1 MRKRGTG
8 ILAVIAVLVSAATA
22 FAQEKQQEKSKVV
35 YGLSIPDRVGSL
47 VYARTIDFESKS
59 RGLGYALRFG
69 GKPGWMVDVYLYDLG
84 QRTIPADAE
93 SEVIRNQLAQARG
106 DVFELGK
113 RGTYANV
120 ADKGDFTV
128 PATGKPRFICSSFS
142 YLRGDSVDI
151 EVESYLCL
159 SSWNN
164 KFVKVRM
171 TAPKGTMSRSD
182 ATDFVQA
189 WIELLR

>member
-1 MRKRGTG
+1 MHKAGAG
-8 ILAVIAVLVSAATA
+8 ILTVIAVLVSAAAA
-22 FAQEKQQEKSKVV
+22 FAQERLKVV

-47 VYARTIDFESKS
+47 AYARTIDFESKS
-59 RGLGYALRFG
+59 PGLGYALRFSG
-69 GKPGWMVDVYLYDLG
+69 QPGWMVDVYLYDLG
-84 QRTIPADAE
+84 LKTIPSNAE
-93 SEVIRNQLAQARG
+93 SDVIKNQLAQARG

-120 ADKGDFTV
+120 TDKGSFTV
-128 PATGKPRFICSSFS
+128 PAAGKPRFICASFG
-142 YLRGDSVDI
+142 YLRGDRVDI
-151 EVESYLCL
+151 DVESYLCL
-159 SSWNN
+159 SSWKD

-171 TAPKGTMSRSD
+171 TAAKGTMSRSD